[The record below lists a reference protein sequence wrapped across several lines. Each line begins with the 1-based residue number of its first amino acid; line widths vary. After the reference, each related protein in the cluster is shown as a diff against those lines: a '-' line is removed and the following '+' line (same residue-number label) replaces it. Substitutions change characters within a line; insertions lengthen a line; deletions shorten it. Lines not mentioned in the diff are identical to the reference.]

1 MLSKANAALV
11 AATGFAAITIYVV
24 HHSQN
29 QERKV
34 WIRLLVYCT
43 PTLAFSPAQ
52 RMRMGVVREMER
64 QQKKEENIQLLKDQI
79 ALQRR
84 LEERDRTK

>member
-34 WIRLLVYCT
+34 
-43 PTLAFSPAQ
+43 
-52 RMRMGVVREMER
+52 
-64 QQKKEENIQLLKDQI
+64 
-79 ALQRR
+79 
-84 LEERDRTK
+84 